1 MSQQVV
7 SVESLSQV
15 TIDLLRDLFISC
27 VDSLMY
33 KETNL
38 HVIESFETLQ
48 KHCRRR
54 GMDPVQCCYDRAFM
68 PRAIEETGIPGVTSS
83 EGYVG
88 RFVGKR

>member
-7 SVESLSQV
+7 SVESSSQV
-15 TIDLLRDLFISC
+15 TIGLLRDLFISC

-38 HVIESFETLQ
+38 HVIEWFEVLQ

-54 GMDPVQCCYDRAFM
+54 GMDLVKCYVGAFM
-68 PRAIEETGIPGVTSS
+68 SRAIRSLE
-83 EGYVG
+83 
-88 RFVGKR
+88 